1 MVETKKRLPVW
12 PVFVVLILII
22 ILFFLKPVCRY
33 LYTKNFVARGDEQLA
48 ELFADNLESAG
59 ITSLDKPMFF
69 VGANE
74 TRTNASCLD
83 LSDGK
88 YNIYSVFAVADA
100 LDLDIV
106 EASQHIVA
114 KLNDMGYPYT
124 APTIDDWI
132 KYKEEIK
139 EHIPLWKAFPWY
151 DSVKETEHCI
161 IVQLRLN
168 DTPFLAY

>member
-69 VGANE
+69 VGASE

-161 IVQLRLN
+161 IVQLAPVN
-168 DTPFLAY
+168 E